1 VNANGGRYHAEDR
14 LGAGYVQAELQL
26 TSRLRL
32 IGGARL
38 EHWTLNLNTLSPQG
52 FETATDIENTDV
64 LPALALNYQLRED
77 QVVRLS
83 ASQTLSRP
91 EYREISPVSS
101 FEPIGGVITF
111 GNPNLRR
118 ALIQNYDAR
127 WEWYPA
133 AGEVLSVGVFA
144 KRFEDPIERVFVTQ
158 TGGPANSFVNA
169 EKAHNYGVEL
179 EIRKGLGMFTPA
191 LAPLTV
197 FANTTLMQS
206 EITPG
211 NTDISSLTSTDRP
224 MVGQAEYVVNSGL
237 TYGNGGGWSATAL
250 YNVVGPRIVEA
261 GALPFPDAYE
271 QARHVVDLS
280 LQFPLLSNTSL
291 KLDAKNLTD
300 SPIEIEQGGVIRSR
314 YRTGREFSLSASW
327 QR

>member
-1 VNANGGRYHAEDR
+1 MDSRAYDMTNRGLSPADRQLPPEQIFAGPFAEDSRLSLFVNANGGRYDAEDR
-14 LGAGYVQAELQL
+14 LGAGYAQAELQL

-38 EHWTLNLNTLSPQG
+38 EHWTLDLNTLSPQG
-52 FETATDIENTDV
+52 VETVTDIENTDV

-133 AGEVLSVGVFA
+133 AGRGA
-144 KRFEDPIERVFVTQ
+144 QRR
-158 TGGPANSFVNA
+158 A
-169 EKAHNYGVEL
+169 
-179 EIRKGLGMFTPA
+179 
-191 LAPLTV
+191 
-197 FANTTLMQS
+197 
-206 EITPG
+206 
-211 NTDISSLTSTDRP
+211 SSP
-224 MVGQAEYVVNSGL
+224 
-237 TYGNGGGWSATAL
+237 
-250 YNVVGPRIVEA
+250 
-261 GALPFPDAYE
+261 
-271 QARHVVDLS
+271 
-280 LQFPLLSNTSL
+280 
-291 KLDAKNLTD
+291 
-300 SPIEIEQGGVIRSR
+300 
-314 YRTGREFSLSASW
+314 SAS
-327 QR
+327 RTRSSGCSSRRPAPRRTAS